1 MTGCIYGLL
10 WWCSQGGFWYF
21 FPVRNQANSF
31 LGCFWNFCNQIRR
44 RGDGTENMKWSFS
57 EKINQGEQS
66 EASKGGEIA
75 VVRRFM
81 GSSSVHCLLYFSHTL
96 VGRVVRVDFR
106 CHSWFLLPGSSELLH
121 PLPAPSCAFPSPSWH
136 RPCAGKVHLD
146 KLPEAALLYVGR
158 RFSAASAEHQHWG

>member
-1 MTGCIYGLL
+1 MGCYGDAAKGDFDIFFLL
-10 WWCSQGGFWYF
+10 EIKQIH
-21 FPVRNQANSF
+21 F
-31 LGCFWNFCNQIRR
+31 LGAFEISAIKSEGGEMGQKI
-44 RGDGTENMKWSFS
+44 WSFS

-106 CHSWFLLPGSSELLH
+106 CHS
-121 PLPAPSCAFPSPSWH
+121 
-136 RPCAGKVHLD
+136 
-146 KLPEAALLYVGR
+146 
-158 RFSAASAEHQHWG
+158 